1 MEITWLG
8 ILAIAILIFTGYGGY
23 RKGFVREIM
32 SFFFVFLALA
42 LAWMINPYVN
52 DFMMKKTPAYERIQ
66 ESCLNLI
73 DSQNMDEEKSDEE
86 SSDEESS
93 DGKIMDGTIQEET
106 TFIDGLNLPKVLQ
119 KSLTDNN
126 TAEVYKELAVDSFG
140 DYVSGYLARLIVNGM
155 SYLVSYILAN
165 LVIRLIG
172 CVLNAIAE
180 LPLINGANRL
190 TGALVGVAKGIVFLW
205 IALLILTVLCS
216 TETGKTGLA
225 LVEKDSFLRV
235 VYRYDVL
242 VNAFL
247 QFFGK

>member
-1 MEITWLG
+1 
-8 ILAIAILIFTGYGGY
+8 
-23 RKGFVREIM
+23 
-32 SFFFVFLALA
+32 
-42 LAWMINPYVN
+42 
-52 DFMMKKTPAYERIQ
+52 
-66 ESCLNLI
+66 
-73 DSQNMDEEKSDEE
+73 MDEEK
-86 SSDEESS
+86 SDEESS

-119 KSLTDNN
+119 KSLADNN

-155 SYLVSYILAN
+155 SYLISYILAN

-205 IALLILTVLCS
+205 IALLILTILCS

-242 VNAFL
+242 VNVFL

>member
-52 DFMMKKTPAYERIQ
+52 DFMKKKTPAYERIQ

-86 SSDEESS
+86 SSD
-93 DGKIMDGTIQEET
+93 GKVMDGTIQEET

-180 LPLINGANRL
+180 LPLINGANIIIA
-190 TGALVGVAKGIVFLW
+190 TGSSVFMP
-205 IALLILTVLCS
+205 
-216 TETGKTGLA
+216 
-225 LVEKDSFLRV
+225 
-235 VYRYDVL
+235 
-242 VNAFL
+242 
-247 QFFGK
+247 

>member
-73 DSQNMDEEKSDEE
+73 DLQNMDEEKSDEE
-86 SSDEESS
+86 SSG
-93 DGKIMDGTIQEET
+93 GKVMDGTIQEET

-140 DYVSGYLARLIVNGM
+140 SMVSSSRTLLHGT
-155 SYLVSYILAN
+155 S
-165 LVIRLIG
+165 IR
-172 CVLNAIAE
+172 
-180 LPLINGANRL
+180 
-190 TGALVGVAKGIVFLW
+190 
-205 IALLILTVLCS
+205 
-216 TETGKTGLA
+216 
-225 LVEKDSFLRV
+225 
-235 VYRYDVL
+235 
-242 VNAFL
+242 
-247 QFFGK
+247 

>member
-86 SSDEESS
+86 SSG
-93 DGKIMDGTIQEET
+93 GKVMDGTIQEET

-119 KSLTDNN
+119 KSLKDNN

-155 SYLVSYILAN
+155 SYLISYILAN

-190 TGALVGVAKGIVFLW
+190 TGA
-205 IALLILTVLCS
+205 
-216 TETGKTGLA
+216 
-225 LVEKDSFLRV
+225 
-235 VYRYDVL
+235 
-242 VNAFL
+242 
-247 QFFGK
+247 

>member
-86 SSDEESS
+86 SSD
-93 DGKIMDGTIQEET
+93 GKIMDGTIQEET

-119 KSLTDNN
+119 KS
-126 TAEVYKELAVDSFG
+126 
-140 DYVSGYLARLIVNGM
+140 
-155 SYLVSYILAN
+155 
-165 LVIRLIG
+165 
-172 CVLNAIAE
+172 C
-180 LPLINGANRL
+180 
-190 TGALVGVAKGIVFLW
+190 
-205 IALLILTVLCS
+205 LLYTSPSPRDCS
-216 TETGKTGLA
+216 
-225 LVEKDSFLRV
+225 
-235 VYRYDVL
+235 
-242 VNAFL
+242 
-247 QFFGK
+247 

>member
-86 SSDEESS
+86 SSD
-93 DGKIMDGTIQEET
+93 GKIMDGTIQEET

-155 SYLVSYILAN
+155 SY

>member
-1 MEITWLG
+1 M
-8 ILAIAILIFTGYGGY
+8 
-23 RKGFVREIM
+23 
-32 SFFFVFLALA
+32 
-42 LAWMINPYVN
+42 
-52 DFMMKKTPAYERIQ
+52 
-66 ESCLNLI
+66 
-73 DSQNMDEEKSDEE
+73 
-86 SSDEESS
+86 
-93 DGKIMDGTIQEET
+93 
-106 TFIDGLNLPKVLQ
+106 
-119 KSLTDNN
+119 
-126 TAEVYKELAVDSFG
+126 
-140 DYVSGYLARLIVNGM
+140 SGYLARLIVNGM

-242 VNAFL
+242 VNVFL

>member
-1 MEITWLG
+1 
-8 ILAIAILIFTGYGGY
+8 
-23 RKGFVREIM
+23 
-32 SFFFVFLALA
+32 
-42 LAWMINPYVN
+42 
-52 DFMMKKTPAYERIQ
+52 
-66 ESCLNLI
+66 
-73 DSQNMDEEKSDEE
+73 MDEEK
-86 SSDEESS
+86 SDEESS

-140 DYVSGYLARLIVNGM
+140 DYVARLIVNGM
-155 SYLVSYILAN
+155 SYLISYILAN

-205 IALLILTVLCS
+205 IALLILTILCS

-242 VNAFL
+242 VNVFL

>member
-86 SSDEESS
+86 SSD
-93 DGKIMDGTIQEET
+93 GKIMDGTIQEET

-140 DYVSGYLARLIVNGM
+140 DYVSRLIVNGM
-155 SYLVSYILAN
+155 SYLISYILAN

-205 IALLILTVLCS
+205 IALLILTILCS

-242 VNAFL
+242 VNVFL

>member
-1 MEITWLG
+1 MG
-8 ILAIAILIFTGYGGY
+8 RY
-23 RKGFVREIM
+23 RKKQLFR
-32 SFFFVFLALA
+32 
-42 LAWMINPYVN
+42 
-52 DFMMKKTPAYERIQ
+52 
-66 ESCLNLI
+66 
-73 DSQNMDEEKSDEE
+73 
-86 SSDEESS
+86 
-93 DGKIMDGTIQEET
+93 
-106 TFIDGLNLPKVLQ
+106 DGLNLPKVLQ

>member
-73 DSQNMDEEKSDEE
+73 DSQNMDEEK
-86 SSDEESS
+86 SDEESS

-180 LPLINGANRL
+180 LPLINGAN
-190 TGALVGVAKGIVFLW
+190 
-205 IALLILTVLCS
+205 
-216 TETGKTGLA
+216 
-225 LVEKDSFLRV
+225 
-235 VYRYDVL
+235 
-242 VNAFL
+242 
-247 QFFGK
+247 

>member
-52 DFMMKKTPAYERIQ
+52 DFMMKKTPVYERIQ
-66 ESCLNLI
+66 ESCRNLI
-73 DSQNMDEEKSDEE
+73 DSQNVDEEESVEG
-86 SSDEESS
+86 SSDE
-93 DGKIMDGTIQEET
+93 KITNGTIQEEI
-106 TFIDGLNLPKVLQ
+106 TFIDGLNLPEVLQ

-155 SYLVSYILAN
+155 SYLISYILAN

-172 CVLNAIAE
+172 CMLNAIAE